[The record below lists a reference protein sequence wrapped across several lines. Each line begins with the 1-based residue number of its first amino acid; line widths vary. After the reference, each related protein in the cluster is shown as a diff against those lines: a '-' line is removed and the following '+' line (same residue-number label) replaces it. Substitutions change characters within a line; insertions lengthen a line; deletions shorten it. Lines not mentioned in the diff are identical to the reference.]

1 MTIPSTSRKAGPLL
15 GTGAQTAWP
24 FTFKVFAA
32 SDIAVTIADSL
43 GIETA
48 LVLDTDYSVTL
59 NANQETSPGGTVTYP
74 ISGTPLAVGSKLSII
89 GDLDYD
95 QPLDL
100 PSGGNFSP
108 LALENQLDRM
118 TMQLQQLE
126 ERLSRALLVPITS
139 SASSTLPNP
148 EANELIGWDSTGDNL
163 ANYALSE
170 LATGIAYG
178 TMRFDTF
185 VGDGTTTQFALT
197 EDPAALANLDV
208 SFAGVTQV
216 PGTDYTLT
224 SATLVFT
231 TAPANGVAILAR
243 YGRALPIVGPVDSSA
258 VTHVATGAGAVAT
271 TVQAKL
277 RESVSVKDF
286 GAVGDGVTDDTAAIQ
301 TAINASV
308 AKELFLP
315 AGNYLVTSSL
325 IFPTSGDNVRS
336 IALVGEQGTVV
347 AAAALTTIS
356 FTGSGALFDL
366 RKGTGANTNANGV
379 LLEGLR
385 LSGVTRTAGR
395 YGMTAYDFQGCVIRN
410 CVFSLF
416 DIGFIIERFCY
427 YCVMENISINDG
439 LTKGCSIAVMN
450 GTTFE
455 RCRVSSIDP
464 AGAVLGNGIGFEVKS
479 GGEGAAV
486 FNGCWFEICREA
498 VVLENNPAANFVN
511 CYFENNVFNI
521 VTEGTTHTN
530 DRFVSVVGGSISV
543 THNNANLH
551 FNNNVPDVYLSVV
564 GLATTQ
570 AGGLTGI
577 KLSLQS
583 TTPPNAFFKDIVPIF
598 GAAFPFGDF
607 NTWIYNF
614 SEKFWVDTLN
624 TRLGL
629 GTATPVAAFSSQ
641 SDNTAVLRHTHFDGV
656 NQVTHGLNTSPFI
669 TNGRFYVDADILNQG
684 TSPEVGLRIRGVKK
698 IWSDNALTYAP
709 EIYSATT
716 GSGAN
721 VFVAADGSL
730 LRSTSSL
737 KYKKDV
743 DQYDKGIDVLMQ
755 LRGVYYGSKNK
766 HDPDQRFAGVIAEEL
781 QAAGL
786 TEFVQYAEDG
796 SPDGVAYGH
805 MAALFIESIKELKA
819 EFDAYKATHP

>member
-74 ISGTPLAVGSKLSII
+74 ISGTPLAVGSKLSIV

-148 EANELIGWDSTGDNL
+148 EPNELIGWDSTGDNL

-243 YGRALPIVGPVDSSA
+243 YGRALPIVGPTDSSA
-258 VTHVATGAGAVAT
+258 VTHVAAGAGAVAT

-286 GAVGDGVTDDTAAIQ
+286 GAVGDGVANDATYFANALTAA
-301 TAINASV
+301 TG
-308 AKELFLP
+308 KELVVPPGTYKLNSGLTVPANTVVTGHGATLDFSG
-315 AGNYLVTSSL
+315 AGN
-325 IFPTSGDNVRS
+325 I
-336 IALVGEQGTVV
+336 
-347 AAAALTTIS
+347 AALTLGSNVTLIGLKIVGPGNASYNGASVGVKCYGTSNSPSAPTYVTGPTLIDIEITLFRNAGVECMFNVVGQITNCKITSCAYAGIQLLSCNRFRVADNYVGQITPGTSGNAYGIAVSSGEGTTTEDPIPVFNQIIGNTVEDVTVWTGIDTHGGDSLIVSNNTVFNCKLGIKITDRDVSGVRTVAPKNIVVSGNYINDNGIYTGAAITVNGAFPSSTTDHATNISVTGNVILGHGTSGSVDEGAIRCYSSRNLVISGNTLRRPKVVGILLDFDNESFAVSGNTIVDPHDAS
-356 FTGSGALFDL
+356 VISRCVYIKTSNNLGSIVGNTFALESSGLATQVAEWAVENGSGF
-366 RKGTGANTNANGV
+366 
-379 LLEGLR
+379 
-385 LSGVTRTAGR
+385 
-395 YGMTAYDFQGCVIRN
+395 
-410 CVFSLF
+410 
-416 DIGFIIERFCY
+416 
-427 YCVMENISINDG
+427 
-439 LTKGCSIAVMN
+439 
-450 GTTFE
+450 GTT
-455 RCRVSSIDP
+455 
-464 AGAVLGNGIGFEVKS
+464 
-479 GGEGAAV
+479 
-486 FNGCWFEICREA
+486 
-498 VVLENNPAANFVN
+498 
-511 CYFENNVFNI
+511 NI
-521 VTEGTTHTN
+521 VTVAEN
-530 DRFVSVVGGSISV
+530 NLVGVQPNRLQMSA
-543 THNNANLH
+543 T
-551 FNNNVPDVYLSVV
+551 F
-564 GLATTQ
+564 GLAYS
-570 AGGLTGI
+570 GG
-577 KLSLQS
+577 
-583 TTPPNAFFKDIVPIF
+583 D
-598 GAAFPFGDF
+598 
-607 NTWIYNF
+607 
-614 SEKFWVDTLN
+614 
-624 TRLGL
+624 
-629 GTATPVAAFSSQ
+629 ATPSVK
-641 SDNTAVLRHTHFDGV
+641 NTTYM
-656 NQVTHGLNTSPFI
+656 SI
-669 TNGRFYVDADILNQG
+669 TNGGPTTITNFDDSYIGQTITLFFNDSNTTVSRNNAYLSGGVNFTSTANDILVLRQIG
-684 TSPEVGLRIRGVKK
+684 GFWMEVC
-698 IWSDNALTYAP
+698 
-709 EIYSATT
+709 
-716 GSGAN
+716 
-721 VFVAADGSL
+721 
-730 LRSTSSL
+730 RSVNS
-737 KYKKDV
+737 
-743 DQYDKGIDVLMQ
+743 
-755 LRGVYYGSKNK
+755 
-766 HDPDQRFAGVIAEEL
+766 
-781 QAAGL
+781 
-786 TEFVQYAEDG
+786 
-796 SPDGVAYGH
+796 
-805 MAALFIESIKELKA
+805 
-819 EFDAYKATHP
+819 